1 MDEFGEACK
10 GILKQK
16 VLRAEKSQVG
26 YGEGVENPCL
36 LIGVAGNSEAPSSRL
51 NKLKL
56 IADCS

>member
-1 MDEFGEACK
+1 MDGFGEARK

-16 VLRAEKSQVG
+16 VLRDEKSQVG

-36 LIGVAGNSEAPSSRL
+36 LIGVAGEASSSRL
-51 NKLKL
+51 NELKL